1 MDEGIVKK
9 TGVAI
14 FKGEIISLIIN
25 FIGLIIL
32 SLIMTYS
39 NFSDN
44 NISTIIIA
52 INTIAILIGSSLST
66 IRLDKNGIIN
76 LLIILFLY
84 IIIYL
89 LISLIFK
96 ETINFSTKTIILFIL
111 VIIAGGIGGI
121 IGVNLNKKAN

>member
-76 LLIILFLY
+76 GLIIGFLY
-84 IIIYL
+84 MIIYL
-89 LISLIFK
+89 LIALIFK
-96 ETINFSTKTIILFIL
+96 
-111 VIIAGGIGGI
+111 
-121 IGVNLNKKAN
+121 

>member
-39 NFSDN
+39 NFYDN

-76 LLIILFLY
+76 GLIIGFLY
-84 IIIYL
+84 MIIYL
-89 LISLIFK
+89 LIALIFK
-96 ETINFSTKTIILFIL
+96 GTINFSTKTIILFIL
-111 VIIAGGIGGI
+111 GIIAGGIGGI